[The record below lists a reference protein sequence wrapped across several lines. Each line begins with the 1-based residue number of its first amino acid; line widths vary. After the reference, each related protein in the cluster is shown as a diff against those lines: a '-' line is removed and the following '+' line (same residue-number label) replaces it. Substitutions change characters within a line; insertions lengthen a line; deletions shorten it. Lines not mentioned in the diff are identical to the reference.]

1 MDSLD
6 KIERHRLKPQLKLYF
21 NTNTNLKV
29 LFPSVQARTTFT
41 ELLHLLHENCWIT
54 DDGEFVDAC
63 DSNYICYN
71 VNKEKRVLCIH
82 VLSGKMYLVEQNMY
96 FSYSGKEGM
105 KYKMNNERKKGKSS
119 VGLDRMEQVKLNQ
132 SYIQSEAAEQNCSFD
147 NYCSN
152 SFFSILTAFKQS
164 KSCNQATAVM

>member
-71 VNKEKRVLCIH
+71 VIKEKRVLCIH
-82 VLSGKMYLVEQNMY
+82 VLSGKMYLVEQNIY

-105 KYKMNNERKKGKSS
+105 KYKMNNERKKGKGS
-119 VGLDRMEQVKLNQ
+119 VGLDRMEQVKLN
-132 SYIQSEAAEQNCSFD
+132 SKL
-147 NYCSN
+147 N
-152 SFFSILTAFKQS
+152 SKRRKQLSKIL
-164 KSCNQATAVM
+164 VL